1 MIKEVNHAEI
11 EGKHSSKECSGQVG
25 RSSWL
30 ESRKKA
36 RVAAVCASSET
47 RLESWEGYIT

>member
-1 MIKEVNHAEI
+1 MLRS
-11 EGKHSSKECSGQVG
+11 EGKHSSKDHPSGQVG

-36 RVAAVCASSET
+36 RVAAVYGWSEM